1 VSHGTY
7 EHGTYEA
14 AYAADPQRY
23 ERLAY
28 RSVGASGLKLPAFSF
43 GLWQK
48 FGSDHPFETQRE
60 VILRA
65 FDLGIAHFDNA
76 DRYGPPH
83 RAAQKSLGAVLAKD
97 LAPYRDE
104 LILSTKAGSPIGP
117 SPYNRGGTRKALLTS
132 LEHSL
137 RDLNTDYVDVFYHH
151 SPDPETPLEETVG
164 ALTSAV
170 QQGKALYVGVSN
182 YEPDRV
188 GAVAELLREAGVPL
202 LVHQPRYSIF
212 DRRVE
217 RNGVLE
223 LAAQSGFGLVVYSP
237 LAQGLLTDKY
247 LGSIPPGAR
256 AQNSPFLSP
265 DVIDDTYRMRARA
278 LNELA
283 AARGQSLAQLA
294 LQWVLRR
301 PEVSSALIGASST
314 WQLEHNVAAL
324 DFPALTEEELAI
336 VDEHGVHGTGLG
348 L

>member
-1 VSHGTY
+1 MTY
-7 EHGTYEA
+7 DA
-14 AYAADPQRY
+14 AADRY
-23 ERLAY
+23 DHTTY
-28 RSVGASGLKLPAFSF
+28 RHTGRSGLQLPPLAL
-43 GLWQK
+43 GLWQN
-48 FGSDHPFETQRE
+48 FGDDRPEETQRA
-60 VILRA
+60 ILRRA
-65 FDLGIAHFDNA
+65 FDRGVTHLDLANN
-76 DRYGPPH
+76 YGPPYG
-83 RAAQKSLGAVLAKD
+83 RAEENFGRWMRED